1 MKIYLLDIN
10 ESMTNEWCEVFQGE
24 NRINNDKIE
33 VNIVHGDFKSL
44 LDNIEIQCIVSPA
57 NAFGLMDGGYDLA
70 ITEYFGTELQDKVQ
84 EHIIKEYYGEQIL
97 CTSFIVDIPNTDK
110 KLIHTPT
117 MMIPMDMSNSD
128 VAYQSTRAT
137 LICAINNNID
147 SIVIPAFAGGCG
159 KMKTKVIAKQMRLAF
174 ENIFNRTNE
183 INWDYALNRCENIS
197 KTFL

>member
-10 ESMTNEWCEVFQGE
+10 ESMTHEWCELFQGE
-24 NRINNDKIE
+24 NKIKNNNIE
-33 VNIVHGDFKSL
+33 INIVNGDFKSF
-44 LDNIEIQCIVSPA
+44 LDNVNIQCIVSPA

-84 EHIIKEYYGEQIL
+84 EYIIREYYGEQIL

-128 VAYQSTRAT
+128 VTYQSTRAT

-159 KMKTKVIAKQMRLAF
+159 KMKTSVIAKQMRLAF
-174 ENIFNRTNE
+174 ENVFNKTNE
-183 INWDYALNRCENIS
+183 INWNYAINRCENIG